1 MESNE
6 QSELTSKIETDPQ
19 IESTLTAMG
28 RGRLRGRRIKQK
40 GKRTHGHG
48 QQCGDCRGE
57 EYIRGLCG
65 NGTNTIKN
73 F

>member
-6 QSELTSKIETDPQ
+6 QTELTSKTEMDSW

-28 RGRLRGRRIKQK
+28 RWLGSRKTEQN

-48 QQCGDCRGE
+48 QQCGNCQGGS
-57 EYIRGLCG
+57 IRGL
-65 NGTNTIKN
+65 NGSGKKQ
-73 F
+73 